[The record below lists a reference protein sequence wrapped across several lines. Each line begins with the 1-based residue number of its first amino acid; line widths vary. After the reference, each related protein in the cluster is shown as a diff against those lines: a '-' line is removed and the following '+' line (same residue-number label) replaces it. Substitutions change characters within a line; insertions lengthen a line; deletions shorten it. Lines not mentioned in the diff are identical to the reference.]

1 MAGCGGGGGSSN
13 PPNPVDVALLR
24 DAWGVP
30 HVFAPSDRA
39 ALYGLGWATAEDRLF
54 QMLTSRLMVEGR
66 VAEFFGPGTVPG
78 QGDTNVEH
86 DFEARLVG
94 WRRQALRATAAL
106 DAETHGL
113 LEAYA
118 EGVSDYM
125 ASPGA
130 VLSPLIAQHQV
141 PLEPWEPEDCVGVWM
156 RFARHFGADG
166 YEEVAALR
174 QWETLLGSMTFNE
187 AYNQMIAGV
196 VCDDAAA
203 VVQQTEVPLPTQQA
217 MAAYAAQHGLDA
229 PGHCPVPL
237 PSPKF
242 SQAWAVAGARTLSG
256 RAVLVGDSRTTV
268 YRPNQFYEWSV
279 EGATFSVR
287 GFGVAGSPI
296 VLAGSTA
303 HTAWS
308 PSAVGMDQADL
319 FSLTVDRTLHPGQY
333 FLDGQWRPFKVDQF
347 ETILV
352 KGAGSQQVHYRE
364 TAWGPVVTP
373 VLAAALPGEEF
384 AVRRVP
390 FRDSA
395 RDATVGSMRMLRAGD
410 LDELYAALGDW
421 SFPPINL
428 VFADATGRIGYAL
441 AGDVPV
447 RPPSTA
453 GTGLVLAGV
462 IPQDGSD
469 SANDWLEILPHGLEP
484 HVFDPP
490 AGTLHTAN
498 HMPVGSW
505 YPIPIRFGTGGA
517 GDTHRSRRLTE
528 LLGALP
534 PVVDATE
541 VEALRLDAVNTARR
555 DFVELGLWLR
565 DSQPS
570 YTLSA
575 DAASALVELEPWWLA
590 GAAMD
595 GVLPGATLA
604 WHMDLDFRPPKAG
617 QTLIDT
623 YGGGENGLN
632 LFLKSVI
639 AGIHSAQPL
648 AAEEADY
655 VDRVLAGAFV
665 LTSAIGPANSW
676 PSWFQ
681 SNVLNFDLEAWKT
694 LEGLPPPNGSAAPFS
709 IGPIACSDGGSLC
722 SPHEQANT
730 QVVEPGAGPVASSLL
745 PPGASE
751 HAAGTHE
758 LDQVPLWEGNA
769 TKPAPRTLAEV
780 QSGPFTETM
789 LKYSP

>member
-1 MAGCGGGGGSSN
+1 
-13 PPNPVDVALLR
+13 
-24 DAWGVP
+24 
-30 HVFAPSDRA
+30 
-39 ALYGLGWATAEDRLF
+39 
-54 QMLTSRLMVEGR
+54 
-66 VAEFFGPGTVPG
+66 
-78 QGDTNVEH
+78 
-86 DFEARLVG
+86 
-94 WRRQALRATAAL
+94 
-106 DAETHGL
+106 
-113 LEAYA
+113 
-118 EGVSDYM
+118 M
-125 ASPGA
+125 ASPAA
-130 VLSPLIAQHQV
+130 VLSPLIALHQI
-141 PLEPWEPEDCVGVWM
+141 PLAPWKPEDCVGVWM
-156 RFARHFGADG
+156 RFARHFGSHG

-203 VVQQTEVPLPTQQA
+203 VVQQAEVPAGTQQA
-217 MAAYAAQHGLDA
+217 MAAYAAQHGLDT
-229 PGHCPVPL
+229 PGHCPIPL

-242 SQAWAVAGARTLSG
+242 SQAWAVAGARTFSG
-256 RAVLVGDSRTTV
+256 RAVLVGDSRTEV
-268 YRPNQFYEWSV
+268 FRPNQFYEWSV

-296 VLAGSTA
+296 VISGSTA

-308 PSAVGMDQADL
+308 PSALGMDQADL
-319 FSLTVDRTLHPGQY
+319 FELVVDPFGHPGQY
-333 FLDGQWRPFKVDQF
+333 FLDGQWRDFEVDEL
-347 ETILV
+347 ETMKI
-352 KGAGSQQVHYRE
+352 KGAANAQVHYRE
-364 TAWGPVVTP
+364 TVWGPVVTG
-373 VLAAALPGEEF
+373 LIAAALPGEEF

-390 FRDSA
+390 FYDAA
-395 RDATVGSMRMLRAGD
+395 RNTAVSSIRMLRAGD
-410 LDELYAALGDW
+410 LDELYAALEDW
-421 SFPPINL
+421 SFPSINM
-428 VFADATGRIGYAL
+428 VFADATGRIGYAI

-447 RPPSTA
+447 RP
-453 GTGLVLAGV
+453 GGLVLAGM
-462 IPQDGSD
+462 IPADGSD
-469 SANDWLEILPHGLEP
+469 SANDWLELLPHGLEP
-484 HVFDPP
+484 HVFDPA

-517 GDTHRSRRLTE
+517 GDTNRSRRLGE

-534 PVVDATE
+534 PVVDPSE
-541 VEALRLDAVNTARR
+541 VEALRFDAVNTARR

-570 YTLSA
+570 FTLSP

-590 GAAMD
+590 GATMD

-604 WHMDLDFRPPKAG
+604 WHMDLNFRPTEAG

-632 LFLKSVI
+632 LFQKSVI

-665 LTSAIGPANSW
+665 LTSAIGPASSW

-681 SNVLNFDLEAWKT
+681 DNVLTFDLEAGKT
-694 LEGLPPPNGSAAPFS
+694 LEGLAPPAGSAAPLS
-709 IGPIACSDGGSLC
+709 IGPVPCSDGGSLC

-730 QVVEPGAGPVASSLL
+730 HVVEPGAGPVASSLL
-745 PPGASE
+745 PPGTSE
-751 HAAGTHE
+751 HAGPHE

-780 QSGPFTETM
+780 QSGAFTETM